1 MASTIKGVID
11 LGNSSLKYGIYED
24 NLLIESGRASSAS
37 VEAESLWRKA
47 EIWLISNVSAVKINP
62 PSFVKAMELNANTL
76 LPVQNL
82 YRTPDTLGKDR
93 IAAACGA
100 AALFPN
106 RPVLVI
112 DAGTCI
118 TFDYVSKQK
127 MYKGGSISPGIHMRL
142 DALAHFTGRL
152 PRVTFRDLDRFS
164 GVTTEDCILSGVIQG
179 MIGEIYHHVTYYDSL
194 SSQMQVLITGGDASF
209 FENKLNLKIFAAPN
223 LVLDGLNTILSYNL
237 AQS

>member
-1 MASTIKGVID
+1 
-11 LGNSSLKYGIYED
+11 
-24 NLLIESGRASSAS
+24 
-37 VEAESLWRKA
+37 
-47 EIWLISNVSAVKINP
+47 
-62 PSFVKAMELNANTL
+62 
-76 LPVQNL
+76 
-82 YRTPDTLGKDR
+82 
-93 IAAACGA
+93 
-100 AALFPN
+100 
-106 RPVLVI
+106 LVI